1 MVMNKQW
8 WKEAVVYQIYPKSFK
23 DSDGDG
29 VGDINGI
36 IEKLDYLQWLGVN
49 VLWICPVYASPMAD
63 NGYDISDYYHVDP
76 SFGTDEDMDRLIA
89 EAGSRGMKI
98 LMDLVVNHT
107 SDQHPWFRK
116 ALADPE
122 GEYGDYYVFRQG
134 NGENPP
140 DNLRSYFGGSVWER
154 IGDSDRY
161 YFHAFAK
168 EQPDLNW
175 DNPRVREEIYDMMN
189 YWLDKGLGGFRI
201 DAIGNIK
208 KNLAKSF
215 YQPDGEDGLCY
226 AGTWIQNQP
235 GIEVYLKEMSERTLK
250 PHNSMT
256 VAEVGVPEELLE
268 QFVGEDGFFSMVFD
282 FTYTDIDVPETAE
295 WFHPTGW
302 TIKDMRERIFQS
314 QLSIQKTGWG
324 APYLENH
331 DQPRSLNKYIP
342 ETEINT
348 YSTTM
353 LGTLFMMLRGTPFI
367 YQGQEI
373 GMTNI
378 PMDQLSDYDDIATH
392 DQYYRALE
400 AGVSQE
406 KAWEAIYRRSRDN
419 SRTPMQW
426 NGERNAGFSEGDK
439 TWLKVN
445 PNYKD
450 INVEKEMAEDESVLH
465 YYRKLIQLRKEGSYK
480 DAAIYGDF
488 RPYPVTSDHVIA
500 FTREHEGSRL
510 LVVLNFSKEETAV
523 ELDSADYELV
533 LGNYGDMGERYD
545 GRYLCRPY
553 ESVILSL

>member
-1 MVMNKQW
+1 MVMNNQW

-107 SDQHPWFRK
+107 SDQHPWFQK
-116 ALADPE
+116 ALANPE

-134 NGENPP
+134 SGENPP

-208 KNLAKSF
+208 KNLVKSF

-295 WFHPTGW
+295 WFVPTGW
-302 TIKDMRERIFQS
+302 TIKDMRERIVQS

-342 ETEINT
+342 EAEINA
-348 YSTTM
+348 YSATM

-378 PMDQLSDYDDIATH
+378 PMEQLSDYDDLATH
-392 DQYYRALE
+392 DQYERAIK
-400 AGVSQE
+400 AGVSPE

-426 NGERNAGFSEGDK
+426 SGERNAGFSESEK
-439 TWLKVN
+439 TWLRVN

-450 INVEKEMAEDESVLH
+450 INVEKEMEEDESVLH
-465 YYRKLIQLRKEGSYK
+465 YYRKLIRLRTEGAYK
-480 DAAIYGDF
+480 DVAIYGDF

>member
-134 NGENPP
+134 KGEHPP

-208 KNLAKSF
+208 KNLVKSF
-215 YQPDGEDGLCY
+215 YEPDGGDGLCY

-295 WFHPTGW
+295 WFRPTGW
-302 TIKDMRERIFQS
+302 TVKDMRERIFQS

-378 PMDQLSDYDDIATH
+378 PMDQLSDYDDIATY

-400 AGVSQE
+400 AGVSPE

-465 YYRKLIQLRKEGSYK
+465 YYRKLIRLRKEGAYK

>member
-1 MVMNKQW
+1 MNDQW
-8 WKEAVVYQIYPKSFK
+8 WKEAIVYQIYPKSFK

-63 NGYDISDYYHVDP
+63 NGYDISDYYHIDP
-76 SFGTDEDMDRLIA
+76 TFGTDEDMDRLIA

-107 SDQHPWFRK
+107 SNQHPWFRK

-134 NGENPP
+134 NGKNPP

-208 KNLAKSF
+208 KNLVKSF
-215 YQPDGEDGLCY
+215 YEPDGEDGLCY

-235 GIEVYLKEMSERTLK
+235 GIEVYLKEMKERTLK

-282 FTYTDIDVPETAE
+282 FTYTDIDVPETGE
-295 WFHPTGW
+295 WFVPTGW

-342 ETEINT
+342 EPEINVH
-348 YSTTM
+348 SATM

-392 DQYYRALE
+392 DQYERALKE
-400 AGVSQE
+400 GVSPE
-406 KAWEAIYRRSRDN
+406 KAWEAIYQRSRDN

-426 NGERNAGFSEGDK
+426 NGNRNGGFSDGDK

-445 PNYKD
+445 PNFEE

-465 YYRKLIQLRKEGSYK
+465 YYRKLIRLRTEGPYK
-480 DAAIYGDF
+480 DVAIYGDF
-488 RPYPVTSDHVIA
+488 QPYPAASDHVIA

-510 LVVLNFSKEETAV
+510 LVMLNVSNEETAV
-523 ELDSADYELV
+523 GLDSMNYKLV
-533 LGNYGDMGERYD
+533 LGNYGDMGETKD
-545 GRYLCRPY
+545 GKYLCRHY